1 MPVTPAPTPTSCSE
15 TVIKVKILADDY
27 GSETT
32 WDLINE
38 CDGGLVRSGGP
49 YSPNQQA
56 DDEFCISAAQYK
68 FTIQDS
74 ANDGICCG
82 YGRGNYEVLMDGVSQ
97 FVGGRFRGAMEHV
110 FGNCAS
116 TPLPV
121 PAPSQRPSPA
131 PTQMPVTPAP
141 TPTSCSETVIKVK
154 ILADD
159 YGSETTWDL
168 IDQRDGEL
176 VRSGGPYNPNQEVE
190 DEFCIS
196 AAQYK
201 FTIQDSAGDGI
212 CCGYGRGNYK
222 VLVNGVPQFV
232 GGEFGAAMEH
242 VFGSSN
248 PEPV

>member
-1 MPVTPAPTPTSCSE
+1 MGTQAPTQRPVTPAPTQPPTPAPTQMPVTPAPTPTSCSE

-38 CDGGLVRSGGP
+38 CDGG
-49 YSPNQQA
+49 
-56 DDEFCISAAQYK
+56 
-68 FTIQDS
+68 
-74 ANDGICCG
+74 
-82 YGRGNYEVLMDGVSQ
+82 
-97 FVGGRFRGAMEHV
+97 
-110 FGNCAS
+110 
-116 TPLPV
+116 
-121 PAPSQRPSPA
+121 
-131 PTQMPVTPAP
+131 
-141 TPTSCSETVIKVK
+141 
-154 ILADD
+154 
-159 YGSETTWDL
+159 
-168 IDQRDGEL
+168 L